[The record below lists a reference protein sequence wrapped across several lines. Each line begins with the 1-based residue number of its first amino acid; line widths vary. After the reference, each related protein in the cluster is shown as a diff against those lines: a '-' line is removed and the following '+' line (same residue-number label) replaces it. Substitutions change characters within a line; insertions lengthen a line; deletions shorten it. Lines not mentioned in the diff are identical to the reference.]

1 MARCWFKGWGLQP
14 MSGQVWPH
22 AWALVMATI
31 LAGIGG
37 ELFVRGVVGV
47 AQRWGLPELLV
58 AMTVAA
64 CATSAPELM
73 VTIDASASGYPALAM
88 GDALGSNITNILL
101 ILGISLLFGALPAD
115 GRALRSH
122 IACGLA
128 APLVAGGLMADGM
141 LSRSDGGLLLVGFLA
156 WLACTVAGLRR
167 ANARSEANQVAGKE
181 AHLAFLWA
189 SLLASVGVLAVA
201 GDLFAEGGRALA
213 KLFDL
218 PDAVVGATVVALGTS
233 MPELMTT
240 LISRWRGHHDVGLGT
255 PLGSNLFNGL
265 AILGTAAVIAPIP
278 VPLLPTWTM
287 LLLGAAAVG
296 LIVPYQGK
304 LGRSRGVLMLVCY
317 AAYVAVLGLVA
328 GSGRVS

>member
-1 MARCWFKGWGLQP
+1 
-14 MSGQVWPH
+14 MSGHLWPH
-22 AWALVMATI
+22 VGALFVATI

-73 VTIDASASGYPALAM
+73 VAITASASGYPALAM

-101 ILGISLLFGALPAD
+101 ILGISLLFGTLPAD
-115 GRALRSH
+115 ARALRWH
-122 IACGLA
+122 IVWGLA
-128 APLVAGGLMADGM
+128 APLVAGGLMADGT
-141 LSRSDGGLLLVGFLA
+141 LSRWDGGLLLAGFLA
-156 WLACTVAGLRR
+156 WLSCTVAGSCRTH
-167 ANARSEANQVAGKE
+167 ARSRPTHEPGMKG
-181 AHLAFLWA
+181 HLTSLWA
-189 SLLASVGVLAVA
+189 SLIAGLGALAVA

-240 LISRWRGHHDVGLGT
+240 LVSHWRGHHDVGLGT
-255 PLGSNLFNGL
+255 LLGSNLFNGM
-265 AILGTAAVIAPIP
+265 AILGTAAVIAPIR

-287 LLLGAAAVG
+287 LLLGMAAVW
-296 LIVPYQGK
+296 LIVPYQGN

-317 AAYVAVLGLVA
+317 ATYVTVLGLVA